1 MAKQEDFQLKESA
14 RELRLA
20 TAQLR
25 DFNQSAGVE
34 IAKTVGND
42 LKKGVL
48 DPFTQSFAQIPGVA
62 TLGSVGKTL
71 FNKTFSAIKERRE
84 RELLRQQLG
93 ISKREFK
100 QLEVQKKVTD
110 AQKKFADN
118 IKKGA
123 DNLLGLDTKT
133 FNFAAGRFIDDKKKF
148 TTIEKIVEN
157 NQKAID
163 KQQKQF
169 DKSESFKSREAAEE
183 ARRDRKE
190 EERTNIFQD
199 IAAGIKGLA
208 KGAVNA
214 TKATGGFLSK
224 ALDTLFLPL
233 GVVGSIIGAFIGG
246 FVKQI
251 KNDFGPL
258 FKTLGNMFR
267 GLKLR
272 ISSVIAPPFRKLF
285 GEKGPAGGFFKFL
298 GDTVD
303 SVKSNFKKAKD
314 ALSKNLFI
322 RTIKNFADRIG
333 KIARGVFGIFTNV
346 VGRIREAGRIAK
358 DLPVIAQISRFAAN
372 IGRILGKF
380 ALPITIIIGVF
391 DTVTGAIEGW
401 RESEGDSLISKS
413 LDAIGEGLGKLF
425 GNLLGFFPE
434 LFKDAISFIVKK
446 AFGVKTD
453 AEGNIIPGQGL
464 AADFVSF
471 LDSFDFKTLIRN
483 IISYPFNLLSDV
495 VDKIGDFFTN
505 FSIKDSLNELKGYIN
520 DLAPR
525 FFKRLLRGILPSP
538 DFLKFEIP
546 SNKATEF
553 FGIAGKGGDFN
564 PIPKGVYQFAG
575 INYDTGEIEGP
586 KPTARDTVNLGR
598 AGLQEEF
605 FKARREGD
613 IEKMEELIR
622 EAEEQRQNN
631 VVINQIYNQQDQRQ
645 SSSSNTIMN
654 ESITDVGGPPGAAT
668 AFGPS

>member
-25 DFNQSAGVE
+25 SFNESAGVE

-62 TLGSVGKTL
+62 TLGTVGKTL
-71 FNKTFSAIKERRE
+71 FNKTFSALKARNERR
-84 RELLRQQLG
+84 LLIKQLD
-93 ISKREFK
+93 ITEEQFK
-100 QLEVQKKVTD
+100 QLQVQKKVAD
-110 AQKKFADN
+110 AQKKFGDN
-118 IKKGA
+118 INNASK
-123 DNLLGLDTKT
+123 NLLGFDAKT
-133 FNFAAGRFIDDKKKF
+133 IRSAVKLGAKEGSIVPSVDQLIDGQKKQ
-148 TTIEKIVEN
+148 IETQEQILN
-157 NQKAID
+157 RDN
-163 KQQKQF
+163 
-169 DKSESFKSREAAEE
+169 SFKSREAAEE

-285 GEKGPAGGFFKFL
+285 GEKGPFGAFFKFL
-298 GDTVD
+298 GETVGK
-303 SVKSNFKKAKD
+303 VKTSFTTAKD
-314 ALSKNLFI
+314 GLSKNLFI
-322 RTIKNFADRIG
+322 RGIAKVGQTIKGLAQ
-333 KIARGVFGIFTNV
+333 GVFGIFSNV
-346 VGRIREAGRIAK
+346 IGRLREAGAIAK
-358 DLPVIAQISRFAAN
+358 NLPIIKTITQFAA
-372 IGRILGKF
+372 GFGAVLGKLF
-380 ALPITIIIGVF
+380 LPITIVIGAF
-391 DTVTGAIEGW
+391 DLITGFIDGW
-401 RESEGDSLISKS
+401 TESEGNNIYSKFM
-413 LDAIGEGLGKLF
+413 DGVGGALGKLI
-425 GNLLGFFPE
+425 GNLIGIPLDLLKKGVAFIAGKLG
-434 LFKDAISFIVKK
+434 FKDAEETLNSFSF
-446 AFGVKTD
+446 AD
-453 AEGNIIPGQGL
+453 IIKSLVMAPFKL
-464 AADFVSF
+464 VS
-471 LDSFDFKTLIRN
+471 N
-483 IISYPFNLLSDV
+483 V
-495 VDKIGDFFTN
+495 VDKVVGYFTGEESLIGDLTFL
-505 FSIKDSLNELKGYIN
+505 KDKFKDMMSN
-520 DLAPR
+520 
-525 FFKRLLRGILPSP
+525 FFKKLIRAILPPP
-538 DFLKFEIP
+538 DFLTFDTPSVSIFGKKFGG
-546 SNKATEF
+546 ATVNL
-553 FGIAGKGGDFN
+553 N
-564 PIPKGVYQFAG
+564 PLPDSIYKFAG
-575 INYDTGEIEGP
+575 INPETGERIMPMPSAQQKE
-586 KPTARDTVNLGR
+586 DMISLGL
-598 AGLQEEF
+598 ADDF
-605 FKARREGD
+605 AKAAKVEDVER
-613 IEKMEELIR
+613 MEEIIR
-622 EAEEQRQNN
+622 QAEDQRQNN

>member
-1 MAKQEDFQLKESA
+1 MAKQESLEL
-14 RELRLA
+14 REASNQLRLA

-84 RELLRQQLG
+84 QNLLRQQLNL
-93 ISKREFK
+93 SKEEFK
-100 QLEVQKKVTD
+100 QLQLNKKVLD
-110 AQKKFADN
+110 AQKAFGDKIDEAS
-118 IKKGA
+118 K
-123 DNLLGLDTKT
+123 NLLGYDPKE
-133 FNFAAGRFIDDKKKF
+133 I
-148 TTIEKIVEN
+148 
-157 NQKAID
+157 QKAIEAGLD
-163 KQQKQF
+163 PNALNIQELIELQRVDIEDNQKRF
-169 DKSESFKSREAAEE
+169 DRGEAFKSREAAEQNRKE
-183 ARRDRKE
+183 RKE

-208 KGAVNA
+208 KGAANA

-272 ISSVIAPPFRKLF
+272 ISSVIAPPFRLLF
-285 GEKGPAGGFFKFL
+285 GEKGPFGAFFKFL
-298 GDTVD
+298 GETVGK
-303 SVKSNFKKAKD
+303 VKTSFTTAKD
-314 ALSKNLFI
+314 GLSKNLFI
-322 RTIKNFADRIG
+322 RGIAKVGETIKGLAQ
-333 KIARGVFGIFTNV
+333 GVFGIFSNV
-346 VGRIREAGRIAK
+346 IGRLREAGAIAK
-358 DLPVIAQISRFAAN
+358 NLPIIKTITQFAA
-372 IGRILGKF
+372 GFGAVLGKLF
-380 ALPITIIIGVF
+380 LPITIVIGAF
-391 DTVTGAIEGW
+391 DLITGFIDGW
-401 RESEGDSLISKS
+401 TESEGNNIYSKFVDGVGGALSKLIGNLIGIPLDLLKKGVAFILGKMGFENAEETLNSFSFTDIIKKIVKAPFTLISTIANK
-413 LDAIGEGLGKLF
+413 
-425 GNLLGFFPE
+425 
-434 LFKDAISFIVKK
+434 IV
-446 AFGVKTD
+446 D
-453 AEGNIIPGQGL
+453 I
-464 AADFVSF
+464 
-471 LDSFDFKTLIRN
+471 
-483 IISYPFNLLSDV
+483 
-495 VDKIGDFFTN
+495 FTN
-505 FSIKDSLNELKGYIN
+505 FSIKDSLNELKTYIN
-520 DLAPR
+520 ELAPK
-525 FFKRLLRGILPSP
+525 FFKRLLRGILPAP

-546 SNKATEF
+546 TNRATEF

-586 KPTARDTVNLGR
+586 KPSARDTVNLGR
-598 AGLQEEF
+598 AGLQDEF

-613 IEKMEELIR
+613 IERMEELIR

-645 SSSSNTIMN
+645 SSSNNTIMN

>member
-1 MAKQEDFQLKESA
+1 MAESLNLKESA
-14 RELRLA
+14 KELRLA

-48 DPFTQSFAQIPGVA
+48 DPFTQSFAQIPGVG

-71 FNKTFSAIKERRE
+71 FNKTFSAIKARRE
-84 RELLRQQLG
+84 KELLRQQLG

-110 AQKKFADN
+110 AQKKFGDN
-118 IKKGA
+118 IQRGA
-123 DNLLGLDTKT
+123 ENLLGLDTKT
-133 FNFAAGRFIDDKKKF
+133 FNFAAGRFINDKKKF
-148 TTIEKIVEN
+148 TTIEKIVDN

-169 DKSESFKSREAAEE
+169 DRSESFKSREAAEA
-183 ARRDRKE
+183 ARRERKE

-214 TKATGGFLSK
+214 TKAGGGFLSK

-233 GVVGSIIGAFIGG
+233 GVVGAVVGAFIKG

-267 GLKLR
+267 GLRLR

-285 GEKGPAGGFFKFL
+285 GEKGPFGAFFKFI
-298 GDTVD
+298 GDTVGKIRT
-303 SVKSNFKKAKD
+303 SFTAAKD
-314 ALSKNLFI
+314 GLSKNLFI
-322 RTIKNFADRIG
+322 RTIATVG
-333 KIARGVFGIFTNV
+333 EKIKKVANAVFGIFSNV
-346 VGRIREAGRIAK
+346 
-358 DLPVIAQISRFAAN
+358 
-372 IGRILGKF
+372 IGRLRDAGTIASKLPIIKTIVSFAQGFGTVLGKLF
-380 ALPITIIIGVF
+380 LPITIVIGAF
-391 DTVTGAIEGW
+391 DLITGFIDGW
-401 RESEGDSLISKS
+401 SESEGNNIYSKFM
-413 LDAIGEGLGKLF
+413 DGVGGALGKLV
-425 GNLLGFFPE
+425 GNLIGLPLDLLKKGVAFIAGKLGFEGVEETLNSFS
-434 LFKDAISFIVKK
+434 FKDIFNTLAGAPFRLIARLADGIV
-446 AFGVKTD
+446 
-453 AEGNIIPGQGL
+453 
-464 AADFVSF
+464 
-471 LDSFDFKTLIRN
+471 TL
-483 IISYPFNLLSDV
+483 
-495 VDKIGDFFTN
+495 FTN
-505 FSIKDSLNELKGYIN
+505 FSIKDSLSELKGYIT

-553 FGIAGKGGDFN
+553 FGLAGKGGDFN
-564 PIPKGVYQFAG
+564 PIPKGVYSFAG

-586 KPTARDTVNLGR
+586 KPTTRDTVNLGR
-598 AGLQEEF
+598 AGLQDDF
-605 FKARREGD
+605 FKARKEGD

-631 VVINQIYNQQDQRQ
+631 VTINQIYNQQDQSVKQ
-645 SSSSNTIMN
+645 TTSNFNN
-654 ESITDVGGPPGAAT
+654 ESISDNGAPAG
-668 AFGPS
+668 AYAGALQGVQ

>member
-71 FNKTFSAIKERRE
+71 LNKTFAFAKERRE

-93 ISKREFK
+93 ISKKEFK

-169 DKSESFKSREAAEE
+169 DRSESFKSREAAEQN
-183 ARRDRKE
+183 RRDRKE

-233 GVVGSIIGAFIGG
+233 GIVGSIVGAFIGA

-285 GEKGPAGGFFKFL
+285 GEKGPFGAFFKFL
-298 GDTVD
+298 GETVGK
-303 SVKSNFKKAKD
+303 VKTSFTTAKD
-314 ALSKNLFI
+314 GLSKNLFI
-322 RTIKNFADRIG
+322 RGIAKVGETIKGLAQ
-333 KIARGVFGIFTNV
+333 GVFGIFSNV
-346 VGRIREAGRIAK
+346 IGRLREAGAIAK
-358 DLPVIAQISRFAAN
+358 NLPIIKTITQFAA
-372 IGRILGKF
+372 GFGTVLGKLF
-380 ALPITIIIGVF
+380 LPITIVIGAF
-391 DTVTGAIEGW
+391 DLITGFIDGW
-401 RESEGDSLISKS
+401 KESEGKNVYSRFVEGVGGALSKLIGNLIGIPLDLLKSGVAFIAGKLGFENAEETLNSFSFADIIKSLVMAPYKLVSNVVEKITGYFTGEESLIGDLTFLK
-413 LDAIGEGLGKLF
+413 DK
-425 GNLLGFFPE
+425 
-434 LFKDAISFIVKK
+434 FKDMMSNFFKK
-446 AFGVKTD
+446 
-453 AEGNIIPGQGL
+453 
-464 AADFVSF
+464 
-471 LDSFDFKTLIRN
+471 LIR
-483 IISYPFNLLSDV
+483 
-495 VDKIGDFFTN
+495 
-505 FSIKDSLNELKGYIN
+505 
-520 DLAPR
+520 A
-525 FFKRLLRGILPSP
+525 ILPPP
-538 DFLKFEIP
+538 DFLTFDTPSVSIFGKKFGG
-546 SNKATEF
+546 ATVNL
-553 FGIAGKGGDFN
+553 N
-564 PIPKGVYQFAG
+564 PLPDSIYKFAG
-575 INYDTGEIEGP
+575 INPETGERIMPMPSAQQKE
-586 KPTARDTVNLGR
+586 DMISLGL
-598 AGLQEEF
+598 ADDF
-605 FKARREGD
+605 AKAAKVEDVER
-613 IEKMEELIR
+613 MEEIIR
-622 EAEEQRQNN
+622 QAEDQRQNN

-645 SSSSNTIMN
+645 SSSNNTIMN

>member
-25 DFNQSAGVE
+25 SFNESAGVE

-71 FNKTFSAIKERRE
+71 FNKTFAAIRQRNENER
-84 RELLRQQLG
+84 LRKQIG
-93 ISKREFK
+93 ISKEQFK
-100 QLEVQKKVTD
+100 QLQAQKKVTD
-110 AQKKFADN
+110 AQKKF
-118 IKKGA
+118 G
-123 DNLLGLDTKT
+123 DNLERASQNILGLDTKS
-133 FNFAAGRFIDDKKKF
+133 FSGAVMALKGEKGFKSISDGIDIIIKNNNTEIKKK
-148 TTIEKIVEN
+148 ERRLALGSKN
-157 NQKAID
+157 KA
-163 KQQKQF
+163 F
-169 DKSESFKSREAAEE
+169 LAAEN

-272 ISSVIAPPFRKLF
+272 ISSVIAPPFRLLF
-285 GEKGPAGGFFKFL
+285 GEKGPFGAFFKFL
-298 GDTVD
+298 GETVGKIKT
-303 SVKSNFKKAKD
+303 SFTTAKD
-314 ALSKNLFI
+314 GLSKNLFI
-322 RTIKNFADRIG
+322 RTIG
-333 KIARGVFGIFTNV
+333 KVGETIKGLAQGVFGIFSNV
-346 VGRIREAGRIAK
+346 IGRLREAGAIAK
-358 DLPVIAQISRFAAN
+358 NLPIIKTITQFASGFGAV
-372 IGRILGKF
+372 LGKLF
-380 ALPITIIIGVF
+380 LPITIVIGAF
-391 DTVTGAIEGW
+391 DLITGFIDGW
-401 RESEGDSLISKS
+401 KESEGKNVYSRFVEGVGGALSKLIGNLIGIP
-413 LDAIGEGLGKLF
+413 LDLLKQGVAFIAGKL
-425 GNLLGFFPE
+425 G
-434 LFKDAISFIVKK
+434 FKDAEETLNSFSF
-446 AFGVKTD
+446 AD
-453 AEGNIIPGQGL
+453 IIKSLIMAPYKL
-464 AADFVSF
+464 VS
-471 LDSFDFKTLIRN
+471 N
-483 IISYPFNLLSDV
+483 V
-495 VDKIGDFFTN
+495 VEKIKGYFTGEESLIGDLTFL
-505 FSIKDSLNELKGYIN
+505 KDKFKSMIS
-520 DLAPR
+520 D
-525 FFKRLLRGILPSP
+525 FFKKLIRGILPPP
-538 DFLKFEIP
+538 DFLTFDTPSVSIFGKKFGG
-546 SNKATEF
+546 ATVNL
-553 FGIAGKGGDFN
+553 N
-564 PIPKGVYQFAG
+564 PIPDDVYRFAG
-575 INYDTGEIEGP
+575 LNPETGERIM
-586 KPTARDTVNLGR
+586 PTPTGQQSQALDAAMLS
-598 AGLQEEF
+598 EEF
-605 FKARREGD
+605 AKAKKEQD
-613 IEKMEELIR
+613 VETMERLIR

-645 SSSSNTIMN
+645 SSSNNTIMN

>member
-1 MAKQEDFQLKESA
+1 MAESLNLKESA
-14 RELRLA
+14 KELRLA

-48 DPFTQSFAQIPGVA
+48 DPFTQSFAQIPGVG

-71 FNKTFSAIKERRE
+71 FNKTFSAIKARRE
-84 RELLRQQLG
+84 KELLRQQLG

-110 AQKKFADN
+110 AQKKFGDN
-118 IKKGA
+118 IQRGA
-123 DNLLGLDTKT
+123 ENLLGLDTKT
-133 FNFAAGRFIDDKKKF
+133 FNFAAGRFINDKKKF
-148 TTIEKIVEN
+148 TTIEKIVDN

-169 DKSESFKSREAAEE
+169 DRSESFKSREAAEA
-183 ARRDRKE
+183 ARRERKE

-214 TKATGGFLSK
+214 TKAGGGFLSK

-233 GVVGSIIGAFIGG
+233 GVVGAVVGAFIKG

-267 GLKLR
+267 GLRLR

-285 GEKGPAGGFFKFL
+285 GEKGPFGAFFKFI
-298 GDTVD
+298 GDTVGKIRT
-303 SVKSNFKKAKD
+303 SFTAAKD
-314 ALSKNLFI
+314 GLSKNLFI
-322 RTIKNFADRIG
+322 RTIATVG
-333 KIARGVFGIFTNV
+333 EKIKKVANAVFGIFSNV
-346 VGRIREAGRIAK
+346 
-358 DLPVIAQISRFAAN
+358 
-372 IGRILGKF
+372 IGRLRDAGTIASKLPIIKTIVSFAQGFGTVLGKLF
-380 ALPITIIIGVF
+380 LPITIVIGAF
-391 DTVTGAIEGW
+391 DLITGFIDGW
-401 RESEGDSLISKS
+401 SESEGNNIYSKFM
-413 LDAIGEGLGKLF
+413 DGVGGALGKLV
-425 GNLLGFFPE
+425 GNLIGLPLDLLKKGVAFIAGKLGFEGVEETLNSFS
-434 LFKDAISFIVKK
+434 FKDIFNTLAGAPFRLIARLADGIV
-446 AFGVKTD
+446 
-453 AEGNIIPGQGL
+453 
-464 AADFVSF
+464 
-471 LDSFDFKTLIRN
+471 TL
-483 IISYPFNLLSDV
+483 
-495 VDKIGDFFTN
+495 FTN
-505 FSIKDSLNELKGYIN
+505 FSIKDSLSELKGYIT

-553 FGIAGKGGDFN
+553 FGLAGKGGDFN
-564 PIPKGVYQFAG
+564 PIPKGVYSFAG

-586 KPTARDTVNLGR
+586 KPTTRDTVNLGR
-598 AGLQEEF
+598 AGLQDDF
-605 FKARREGD
+605 FKARKEGD

-631 VVINQIYNQQDQRQ
+631 VTINQIYNQQDQSVKQ
-645 SSSSNTIMN
+645 TTSNFNN
-654 ESITDVGGPPGAAT
+654 ERISDNGAPAG
-668 AFGPS
+668 AYAGALQGVQ

>member
-1 MAKQEDFQLKESA
+1 MAESLNLKESA
-14 RELRLA
+14 KELRLA

-42 LKKGVL
+42 LKKGVI

-169 DKSESFKSREAAEE
+169 DRSESFKSREAAEE

-285 GEKGPAGGFFKFL
+285 GEKGPFGAFFKFL
-298 GDTVD
+298 GETVGKIKT
-303 SVKSNFKKAKD
+303 SFTTAKD
-314 ALSKNLFI
+314 GLSKNLFI
-322 RTIKNFADRIG
+322 RGIAKVGQTIKGLAQ
-333 KIARGVFGIFTNV
+333 GVFGIFSNV
-346 VGRIREAGRIAK
+346 IGRLREAGAIAK
-358 DLPVIAQISRFAAN
+358 NLPIIKTITQFAA
-372 IGRILGKF
+372 GFGAVLGKLF
-380 ALPITIIIGVF
+380 LPITIVIGAF
-391 DTVTGAIEGW
+391 DLITGFIDGW
-401 RESEGDSLISKS
+401 KESEGKNVFSRFVEGVGGALSKLIGNLIGIPLDLLKKGVAFILGKMGFENAEETLNSFSFTDIIKKIIKAPFTLISTVANKIV
-413 LDAIGEGLGKLF
+413 DM
-425 GNLLGFFPE
+425 
-434 LFKDAISFIVKK
+434 FK
-446 AFGVKTD
+446 
-453 AEGNIIPGQGL
+453 
-464 AADFVSF
+464 
-471 LDSFDFKTLIRN
+471 
-483 IISYPFNLLSDV
+483 
-495 VDKIGDFFTN
+495 N
-505 FSIKDSLNELKGYIN
+505 FSIKESLSELKAYIS

-525 FFKRLLRGILPSP
+525 FFKRLLRGILPAP

-553 FGIAGKGGDFN
+553 FGLAGKGGDFN
-564 PIPKGVYQFAG
+564 PIPKGVYKFAG

-586 KPTARDTVNLGR
+586 KPSSQQTLDLGR
-598 AGLQEEF
+598 AGLQDDF
-605 FKARREGD
+605 FKARKEGD
-613 IEKMEELIR
+613 IERMEELIR

-631 VVINQIYNQQDQRQ
+631 IVINNAYNNQDQSQ
-645 SSSSNTIMN
+645 NSSSPTLFNDNIS
-654 ESITDVGGPPGAAT
+654 DVGAPAGAYVM
-668 AFGPS
+668 GPS